1 VAVSEAGSSRPSNTT
16 ASRRA
21 YGGRDLTTGSI
32 PRNLW
37 FLAWPATLS
46 GALHTVDLL
55 MEIVWAGFLGTH
67 AIGGIGVA
75 QGWVQLFN
83 TARMGLDSA
92 TRGMVSRAVGAGD
105 YRAANHAAMQA
116 LILNTSLALVI
127 LIIGSALAYPL
138 LRVIGVSDAIAQEGA
153 SYLRWRFISTTTF
166 AVLMVTMSILQAAGD
181 PITPMKANVVGRLI
195 HMVVSPFLIFGW
207 GVPSMGIAGSA
218 AGFAV
223 AQIVSIGM
231 TAYVLFSPN
240 RAFQLSLKNVT
251 VDLPMMGRMMK
262 IGVPASVTSGE
273 RSLAQLLLISIVAPF
288 GDVAIAAF
296 SLVQRLQSFVNLGM
310 VGLAQAAGVLSSQ
323 NLGAHQLQR
332 ARASAN
338 WAVAFT
344 VALCVVFGLLFFLLP
359 EPILHIFTRDED
371 LVVAGAHWLRIMAIG
386 FLFMGIGDVFM
397 YVLNTAGDTLL
408 PMIVSL
414 LSVWLVQQPAAIFL
428 SGQTEGW
435 SILGVPLP
443 VYQGLG
449 EFGVAWAMV
458 LALIFR
464 MLIYWPYFHW
474 APWYRRR
481 I

>member
-1 VAVSEAGSSRPSNTT
+1 
-16 ASRRA
+16 
-21 YGGRDLTTGSI
+21 
-32 PRNLW
+32 
-37 FLAWPATLS
+37 
-46 GALHTVDLL
+46 

-67 AIGGIGVA
+67 AIAGIGVA

-92 TRGMVSRAVGAGD
+92 TRAMVSRAVGAGD

-127 LIIGSALAYPL
+127 LVIGSALAYPL
-138 LRVIGVSDAIAQEGA
+138 LRVIGVSDAIAVEGA

-207 GVPSMGIAGSA
+207 GVPAMGIAGSA
-218 AGFAV
+218 AGFTI
-223 AQIVSIGM
+223 AQIVSIAM
-231 TAYVLFSPN
+231 TAYVLFSPK
-240 RAFQLSLKNVT
+240 RAFQLSLKNVS
-251 VDLPMMGRMMK
+251 VDLPMMGRMLK
-262 IGVPASVTSGE
+262 IGLPASVTSGE

-296 SLVQRLQSFVNLGM
+296 SLVQRLQSFVNLGL

-323 NLGAHQLQR
+323 NLGAHRLDR

-338 WAVAFT
+338 WAVVFT
-344 VALCVVFGLLFFLLP
+344 IVLCIVFGVVFYMLP
-359 EPILHIFTRDED
+359 EPILHLFTRDEA
-371 LVVAGAHWLRIMAIG
+371 LISTGAAWLQIMAIG

-397 YVLNTAGDTLL
+397 YVLNTAGDTVL
-408 PMIVSL
+408 PMLVSL
-414 LSVWLVQQPAAIFL
+414 LSVWAVQQPAAIFL
-428 SGQTEGW
+428 SGQTVGW
-435 SILGVPLP
+435 SVFGSPLP
-443 VYQGLG
+443 VYTGLG
-449 EFGVAWAMV
+449 DQGVAWAVV

-464 MLIYWPYFHW
+464 MLIYWPYFNW
-474 APWYRRR
+474 APWYRKR